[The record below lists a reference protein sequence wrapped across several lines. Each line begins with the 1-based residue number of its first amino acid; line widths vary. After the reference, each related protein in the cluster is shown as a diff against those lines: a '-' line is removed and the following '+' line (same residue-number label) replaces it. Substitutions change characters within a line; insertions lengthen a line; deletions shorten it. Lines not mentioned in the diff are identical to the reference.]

1 MNKHKKSLKKRA
13 IKPKKEDENYLDFGT
28 LGKGF
33 IILGVILL
41 FMYVFLYLFTITVP
55 EESIWDDAFLGVT
68 NIFTVAIIPA
78 IILIFIGG
86 LLYFFHL
93 QFVKLGEFAAEVES
107 GEFEKKC
114 LNEFE
119 TENS

>member
-1 MNKHKKSLKKRA
+1 MNHPKKRLRKA
-13 IKPKKEDENYLDFGT
+13 KMNNDDDDNYIDFGA

-33 IILGVILL
+33 LFLGVVLL
-41 FMYVFLYLFTITVP
+41 FMYVLLYLFSTTVP

-68 NIFTVAIIPA
+68 NIFTAMTMPA
-78 IILIFIGG
+78 IILMVIGG

-107 GEFEKKC
+107 GEFERKLAEEDAK
-114 LNEFE
+114 
-119 TENS
+119 S

>member
-1 MNKHKKSLKKRA
+1 MNKNKKILKKRVM
-13 IKPKKEDENYLDFGT
+13 KTKNEDDNYIDFGA

-33 IILGVILL
+33 LFLGVVLL
-41 FMYVFLYLFTITVP
+41 FMYVFLYLFSITVP

-68 NIFTVAIIPA
+68 NIFTATTMPA
-78 IILIFIGG
+78 IILMVIGG

-107 GEFEKKC
+107 GEFERK
-114 LNEFE
+114 LAE
-119 TENS
+119 ENGKL